1 MVVRVRREANPLRL
15 KALSSLRRAADSFNS
30 SNDDGRVTATLLH
43 LQHSFEMLL
52 KAALIQRRQRVMDP
66 GTGRSYGFEKCVNLA
81 KEHLRLS
88 EADAGV
94 LRAIDSMRDDEQHY
108 HAILD
113 EALLH
118 THCRAAVPIF
128 DSLLQTAFGQ
138 RLADQL
144 PVRVLPLSTRPPE
157 DLQVLIDAQFSQ
169 VKRLLKPGTR
179 RQAEARAM
187 IRGLL
192 ALEAHT
198 SDRTVQVSEQDV
210 SRVVKGVRTGKS
222 RAQVFPR
229 LATLGTEVSDGGA
242 LLVQVKF
249 VRNDPS
255 AVPVTYVS
263 DSEDAAAIRIQDLQ
277 VKYHW
282 SATALAEKLNL
293 STPQTKALRWKLG
306 IEEDDACRHVF
317 RFGKSAHRMY
327 SDNALAKMREAV
339 NEPTF
344 NAKQVWREYRNQ
356 ARGQ

>member
-1 MVVRVRREANPLRL
+1 MARVRREANPLRL
-15 KALSSLRRAADSFNS
+15 KALSSLRRSADAFNS

-43 LQHSFEMLL
+43 LQHAFEMLL
-52 KAALIQRRQRVMDP
+52 KAALVQRRQRVMDP
-66 GTGRSYGFEKCVNLA
+66 ATGRSYGFEKCVNLA
-81 KEHLRLS
+81 KEHLKLS

-113 EALLH
+113 EALLY

-128 DSLLQTAFGQ
+128 DSVLQLAFEQ
-138 RLADQL
+138 KLADQL

-157 DLQVLIDAQFSQ
+157 DLQMLIDAQFSQ
-169 VKRLLKPGTR
+169 VRRLLKPGTR

-198 SDRTVQVSEQDV
+198 SDRTVEVSEQDV
-210 SRVVKGVRTGKS
+210 SRVVKGVRDGKT

-229 LATLGTEVSDGGA
+229 LGTLGTEVSDGGA
-242 LLVQVKF
+242 LQVQVKF

-255 AVPVTYVS
+255 AVPVTFVS
-263 DSEDAAAIRIQDLQ
+263 GAEDAAAIRIQDLQ

-282 SATALAEKLNL
+282 SPTALANKLKL
-293 STPQTKALRWKLG
+293 STPQAKALRWKLG
-306 IEEDDACRHVF
+306 IEDDDACRHVF
-317 RFGKSAHRMY
+317 RFGKSAHPMY
-327 SDNALAKMREAV
+327 SDNALAKMREAMQA
-339 NEPTF
+339 PGF
-344 NAKQVWREYRNQ
+344 DGKQAWQEYLNRPG
-356 ARGQ
+356 R

>member
-1 MVVRVRREANPLRL
+1 VRVRREANALRL
-15 KALSSLRRAADSFNS
+15 KALSSLRRAADAFNAS
-30 SNDDGRVTATLLH
+30 SDDGRVTATLLH
-43 LQHSFEMLL
+43 LQHAFEMLL
-52 KAALIQRRQRVMDP
+52 KAGLVQRVQPVMDSS
-66 GTGRSYGFEKCVNLA
+66 TGRSYGFEKCVNLA
-81 KEHLRLS
+81 KEHLKLS

-108 HAILD
+108 HAIID

-128 DSLLQTAFGQ
+128 DSVLQFAFGQ

-169 VKRLLKPGTR
+169 VRRLLKPGTR
-179 RQAEARAM
+179 RQAEARAR

-210 SRVVKGVRTGKS
+210 SRVVKGIRSGKS

-229 LATLGTEVSDGGA
+229 LGTLATESSDGGD
-242 LLVQVKF
+242 LQVQVKF

-282 SATALAEKLNL
+282 SPTALAAKVKL
-293 STPQTKALRWKLG
+293 STPQAKALRWKLG
-306 IEEDDACRHVF
+306 IEDDEACRHVF
-317 RFGKSAHRMY
+317 RFGKSAHLMY
-327 SDNALAKMREAV
+327 SDNALAKMRDAV
-339 NEPTF
+339 AASGF
-344 NAKQVWREYRNQ
+344 DARAVWQEYRNRAQ
-356 ARGQ
+356 RS